1 MILQHSKYPGSL
13 SSRKCEESS
22 ILRVA
27 LVEVMYLFSRV
38 CAYIFI
44 ENCSWFAMLTLVSGV
59 QQSNSVIGKGG
70 MSWGIGLD
78 IHTLPC
84 VKQLLANLLYSTPDP
99 GALWWPRGGGWGW
112 GREAQRERGREYR
125 YIYSRVTSLYS
136 RNWHNIIKHYTPIKK
151 EYIVCVCMYT
161 HNYI

>member
-13 SSRKCEESS
+13 SSRKCEESR

-27 LVEVMYLFSRV
+27 LVEVIYLFSRV

-59 QQSNSVIGKGG
+59 QQSDSVIGKGG
-70 MSWGIGLD
+70 MSWEIGLD

-84 VKQLLANLLYSTPDP
+84 VKQLLANLLYSTADP

-112 GREAQRERGREYR
+112 RREAQGERGRGYR
-125 YIYSRVTSLYS
+125 YTYGWVTWLYS

-151 EYIVCVCMYT
+151 E
-161 HNYI
+161 